1 MDSED
6 LAQERAHVLG
16 HHFTL
21 TGPTDGHNNESDCAM
36 DDNVFLAR
44 SSDEVY
50 PKHLSPDE
58 RVAFEATDAAEWQAT
73 VESGSVKVLD
83 SEVANTIRK
92 ERPDRVINSR
102 KVRRLEHQE
111 GTFQKPKAKSRW
123 CVLGHQ
129 DPDAADM
136 FTYAPTPQTESIMVF
151 LFLLQLFSLT
161 LSVADLKNAFC
172 QSDSLDRSAGPLFV
186 EPCEG
191 LDLPSGSLFQLVA
204 PVYGL
209 NDASLRWHRALTAWL
224 IKQGYRKSLLEPYL
238 YVHYAP
244 GGSVDGLIL
253 IEVDDLAIGTKRV
266 PEAEFQ
272 RRFQAAFR
280 FGKWEK
286 REASYAGRRIR
297 QRDQYVLVDQEK
309 YILEKLHPV
318 LLQEKQQKDRRLSLD
333 EFNQLRSLVYKISWV
348 AKESHPEASGSASIL
363 AQHLK
368 APTVSDVLIAN
379 RVVKFLRSSASQCL
393 TIWRH
398 DPRNLRVISV
408 SDAGGIGG
416 PPTENGENVQNAH
429 LIMVAD
435 DGVRQGVHS
444 KASTLLLRS
453 ARCKRA
459 VNSTLAGETIA
470 MSAALAD
477 AEWAKIMIEDI

>member
-1 MDSED
+1 M
-6 LAQERAHVLG
+6 
-16 HHFTL
+16 
-21 TGPTDGHNNESDCAM
+21 
-36 DDNVFLAR
+36 FLAR

-58 RVAFEATDAAEWQAT
+58 RVAFEIVDSAEWKAI
-73 VESGSVKVLD
+73 VDSGSVKVLD

-102 KVRRLEHQE
+102 MVRRLKPQE

-136 FTYAPTPQTESIMVF
+136 FTYAPTPQTESIMML
-151 LFLLQLFSLT
+151 LFLLQLCNLT
-161 LSVADLKNAFC
+161 LSIADLKNAFC

-191 LDLPSGSLFQLVA
+191 LDLPHGSLIQLIA

-209 NDASLRWHRALTAWL
+209 NDAPLRWHRTLTAWL
-224 IKQGYRKSLLEPYL
+224 MKQGYRKSLLEPCL

-253 IEVDDLAIGTKRV
+253 IEVDDLAIGTERMQ
-266 PEAEFQ
+266 EAEFQ
-272 RRFQAAFR
+272 QRFQAAFR

-309 YILEKLHPV
+309 YILEKLHPA
-318 LLQEKQQKDRRLSLD
+318 LLREKQQKDRRLSLD
-333 EFNQLRSLVYKISWV
+333 EFNQLRSLVKKISWV
-348 AKESHPEASGSASIL
+348 AKESRPEASGESTHSVRCAHRQSCGEVSSIL
-363 AQHLK
+363 CF
-368 APTVSDVLIAN
+368 TVS
-379 RVVKFLRSSASQCL
+379 
-393 TIWRH
+393 H
-398 DPRNLRVISV
+398 
-408 SDAGGIGG
+408 
-416 PPTENGENVQNAH
+416 H
-429 LIMVAD
+429 LA
-435 DGVRQGVHS
+435 
-444 KASTLLLRS
+444 T
-453 ARCKRA
+453 
-459 VNSTLAGETIA
+459 
-470 MSAALAD
+470 
-477 AEWAKIMIEDI
+477 